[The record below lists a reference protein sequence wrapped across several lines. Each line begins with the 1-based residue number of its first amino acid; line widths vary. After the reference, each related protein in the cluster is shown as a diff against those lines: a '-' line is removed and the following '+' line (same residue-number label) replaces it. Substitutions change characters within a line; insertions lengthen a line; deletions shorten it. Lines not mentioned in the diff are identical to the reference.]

1 MNHKKIEIDI
11 GDEYFEN
18 GIAPF
23 KNYLK
28 FLSKKNNATLHLIEE
43 YIGIPLDSDEK
54 LKEIKNNILDVSG
67 SVSRIPYQI
76 LFVGEDNERF

>member
-1 MNHKKIEIDI
+1 MNHKKLKVNI

-28 FLSKKNNATLHLIEE
+28 FLAKKNNATLHMIEE
-43 YIGIPLDSDEK
+43 YVGIPLDSDEK
-54 LKEIKNNILDVSG
+54 LMKIKNNILDVSG
-67 SVSRIPYQI
+67 NISRIPYQI
-76 LFVGEDNERF
+76 LIVGDED